1 VKKREIPKGLEHLK
15 LVSLASNIVQ
25 QKSETYSEKYSV
37 ALMMIGTSL
46 SALYQAATCHRQCFN
61 NGHVLEA
68 LAGRTYNLGCAAYLL
83 INQGFYDEALN
94 LIRSIGEISNLI
106 QLSSHNKDA
115 LRKWLDSDETV
126 RKKKFS
132 PLKVRL
138 LIEETGNKP
147 FVVDKDWYSKFCEE
161 YTHITPNTKPNLHN
175 DVDLG
180 IVGGVFQK
188 RGFEYSLDQLATLLY
203 VTGAMICAYFD
214 FDDLLAEMKSYLS
227 DAETEK

>member
-1 VKKREIPKGLEHLK
+1 VKKREIPKRLEHLT
-15 LVSLASNIVQ
+15 LISLAGNIAQ
-25 QKSETYSEKYSV
+25 QKSEAYSEKHSV
-37 ALMMIGTSL
+37 TLMMIGTSL
-46 SALYQAATCHRQCFN
+46 SALYQAATCYRQCFN

-106 QLSSHNKDA
+106 QLSSHSNDA

-126 RKKKFS
+126 RKKEFS

-138 LIEETGNKP
+138 LIEETGNRP
-147 FVVDKDWYSKFCEE
+147 FVVDKDWYSKFCEG

-175 DVDLG
+175 DIDLG
-180 IVGGVFQK
+180 IVGGVFQEK
-188 RGFEYSLDQLATLLY
+188 GFEYSLDQLATLLC
-203 VTGAMICAYFD
+203 VTGAMICAYFN
-214 FDDLLAEMKSYLS
+214 FDDLLAEMKSYIS
-227 DAETEK
+227 DSETEK

>member
-1 VKKREIPKGLEHLK
+1 VKKREIPKGIEHL
-15 LVSLASNIVQ
+15 SLISSAGNLA
-25 QKSETYSEKYSV
+25 QKKSKTHSEKHSV
-37 ALMMIGTSL
+37 ALMIIGTSL

-83 INQGFYDEALN
+83 INQGLYDEALN

-106 QLSSHNKDA
+106 QLSSHNKEA
-115 LRKWLDSDETV
+115 LRKWLDSDERT
-126 RKKKFS
+126 RKREFS
-132 PLKVRL
+132 PLQVRV
-138 LIEETGNKP
+138 LIEKSGNTP

-175 DVDLG
+175 NVDLG

-188 RGFEYSLDQLATLLY
+188 KGFEYSLDQLATLLC
-203 VTGAMICAYFD
+203 VTGMMICAYFN
-214 FDDLLAEMKSYLS
+214 FDDLLAEMESYIS
-227 DAETEK
+227 DSKTEK